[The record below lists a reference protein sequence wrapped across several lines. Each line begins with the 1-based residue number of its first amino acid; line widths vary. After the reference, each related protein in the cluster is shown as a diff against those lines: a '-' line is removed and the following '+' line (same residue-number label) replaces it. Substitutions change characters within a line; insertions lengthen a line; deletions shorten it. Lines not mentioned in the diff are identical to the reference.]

1 MHFVQFCAQN
11 QIQIYFGTIL
21 ISKVLWW
28 ETKEYDQVVK
38 VFKSWNQ
45 CCWTQFGSPA
55 HFFVNLS
62 SFARCL
68 GTEVPSCHLNHSRS
82 KSVSCWSQLSI
93 NIWLPVVYGR
103 SVTVQRHRPCSN
115 WKVWPTDLRSNLLTG
130 IGSRDVYP
138 SKNIK
143 IIIIFILVLDFDIS
157 ANKLLLSLCSILSSV
172 VASWANH
179 PHHYIILLIESPCP
193 SLRGQH
199 SRRAKSRGSK
209 GSK

>member
-1 MHFVQFCAQN
+1 MHTCNFRRVVLFFATQHQ
-11 QIQIYFGTIL
+11 QINIMSQWL
-21 ISKVLWW
+21 DRLERWISPGRYRRRDTNNWGEL
-28 ETKEYDQVVK
+28 D
-38 VFKSWNQ
+38 
-45 CCWTQFGSPA
+45 
-55 HFFVNLS
+55 LS
-62 SFARCL
+62 SQHV
-68 GTEVPSCHLNHSRS
+68 GN
-82 KSVSCWSQLSI
+82 KSTNAKWKSETCWSYLSEYI
-93 NIWLPVVYGR
+93 SRPMVYGR

-193 SLRGQH
+193 P
-199 SRRAKSRGSK
+199 SRCWQVFLPKK
-209 GSK
+209 LKPL